1 MSCWPLLVFPSFD
14 LFLTFYCVSVLYL
27 RLLIATL
34 VFSSFSF
41 CLADYE
47 LNQLNGNKK
56 KYNNDIHYKL
66 IEELGQKLPTFPV
79 HLISAPGFSGV
90 RTSRSLVFIVVFYIS
105 LFVLPSFVCWP
116 LYCLSFRPLSFGCC
130 IVCPSIYGF
139 WLSLRYLY
147 IQFDDAVGFSDV

>member
-66 IEELGQKLPTFPV
+66 IEELEQKLPTFPV

-105 LFVLPSFVCWP
+105 LFVLPSFVIWL
-116 LYCLSFRPLSFGCC
+116 LYCLSFDLRFLIIPSVSLHTVWRCGGFQWRVNDTWC
-130 IVCPSIYGF
+130 IAF
-139 WLSLRYLY
+139 
-147 IQFDDAVGFSDV
+147 